1 MLKRGLIVDDAAF
14 TRMVLRGILEK
25 NGYEVAGEASN
36 GIEAL
41 ELYEK
46 ECPDFVTLAIT
57 MPVMDGL
64 ETLNAIMGKYP
75 HATVFMC
82 SAIDQHSI
90 ILEAVKMGAKDFI
103 IKPFKPESVVETLA
117 KFV

>member
-1 MLKRGLIVDDAAF
+1 MPKRGLIVDDAF
-14 TRMVLRGILEK
+14 FMRMVLRGILEK
-25 NGYEVAGEASN
+25 NGYEVAGEAGN

-41 ELYEK
+41 ELYER
-46 ECPDFVTLAIT
+46 ESPDFVTLAIT

-82 SAIDQHSI
+82 SALDQHAI
-90 ILEAVKMGAKDFI
+90 VRETVKMGARDFI
-103 IKPFKPESVVETLA
+103 LKPFKPELILETLA